1 MSNFEFLKSID
12 KNLFDIISNAEKLF
26 RDEYFEQVITQTRRF
41 AEVVCK
47 NTLGTNRT
55 TEKTFDEML
64 ATLKDKSTNAE
75 VEKEFI
81 DDLYFLKR
89 EGNSSTHAETVKN
102 DGSVALE
109 CLQRAFEVAL
119 NYAIYRST
127 SSKKVD
133 LLKLRFDI
141 DLLATGKKSKKTL
154 TEKYNEKKS
163 NVSKKT
169 KNKIKQSYSMKTK
182 KAKNH
187 SSFSWFKLFLKIS
200 IFISTTIIA
209 VISILSYL

>member
-12 KNLFDIISNAEKLF
+12 KNLFDIISNAEELF
-26 RDEYFEQVITQTRRF
+26 RDEYYEQVITQTRRF

-47 NTLGTNRT
+47 NTLGANRT

-64 ATLKDKSTNAE
+64 ATLKDKSNNAE

-102 DGSVALE
+102 DGNVALE

-127 SSKKVD
+127 SSKKAD

-154 TEKYNEKKS
+154 SEKYNEKKS
-163 NVSKKT
+163 NIPKKT
-169 KNKIKQSYSMKTK
+169 KNKIKQSHSIKTK
-182 KAKNH
+182 KAKNN

-200 IFISTTIIA
+200 IFISTTIIS

>member
-12 KNLFDIISNAEKLF
+12 KNLFDIISNAEELF
-26 RDEYFEQVITQTRRF
+26 RDEYYEQVITQTRRF

-47 NTLGTNRT
+47 NTLGANRT

-64 ATLKDKSTNAE
+64 ATLKDKSNNAE

-127 SSKKVD
+127 SSKKAD

-154 TEKYNEKKS
+154 SEKYNEKKS
-163 NVSKKT
+163 NIPKKT
-169 KNKIKQSYSMKTK
+169 KNKIKQSHTMKSK
-182 KAKNH
+182 KAKND

-200 IFISTTIIA
+200 FFISAVILTTISLLIK
-209 VISILSYL
+209 I